1 MALQWT
7 VKEKEHHTVPSKNL
21 GIDLDAIRAAREVGR
36 AVVEHTPV
44 TPSAY
49 LSQQFGG
56 QIILKAENL
65 QRTGAFKIRGA
76 INKLHRLG
84 DLTKNGVVAGSAG
97 NHAAGLAFAA
107 QHFGVKCEIFIPR
120 GASLAKIAACK
131 SYGGIVIDGGESVET
146 AVAMAKSRA
155 LETGMAFCHPYDDLD
170 VVAGQGTLGLEL
182 LEDIPDLS
190 LVVIPLGGGGLLSGT
205 ALAIK
210 QQRPEVKIVGV
221 QISSCAP
228 YIYGNAPMGPVP
240 TLADGIAVKQP
251 GDVTRPLINDWVDE
265 LVDVDEDS
273 VADAMMI
280 LLERSKMYVEGGG
293 AVGVSALLNS
303 RVKPAK
309 KGKTCIVLSG
319 GNVDIGLI
327 PNLIRRHET
336 KAGRRA
342 LLFARVS
349 DRPGALAEFLTVLA
363 KSGANI
369 IEVSHVREGLNL
381 HVRETGVPVVL
392 EVRGRDHTAEII
404 TIVKSEGFEISEM
417 TS

>member
-1 MALQWT
+1 MLKAKDRRT
-7 VKEKEHHTVPSKNL
+7 MTSKNL
-21 GIDLDAIRAAREVGR
+21 GIDLNAIHAAREVGR
-36 AVVEHTPV
+36 EVVEHTPV

-84 DLTKNGVVAGSAG
+84 ELKKQGVVAGSAG

-120 GASLAKIAACK
+120 GASLSKIAACK
-131 SYGGIVIDGGESVET
+131 SYGGIVIDGGESVDT

-155 LETGMAFCHPYDDLD
+155 LETGMAFCHPYDDVD

-182 LEDIPDLS
+182 LEDIENLAQ
-190 LVVIPLGGGGLLSGT
+190 VIIPLGGGGLLSGT

-228 YIYGNAPMGPVP
+228 YIYGHAPTGAVP

-251 GDVTRPLINDWVDE
+251 GEITRPLIENWVDE
-265 LVDVDEDS
+265 LVDVDEDG

-280 LLERSKMYVEGGG
+280 LLERAKMYVEGGG
-293 AVGVSALLNS
+293 AVGVSALLAS

-309 KGKTCIVLSG
+309 TGATCIVLSG
-319 GNVDIGLI
+319 GNVDMGLI

-349 DRPGALAEFLTVLA
+349 DQPGALAEFLTVVA

-381 HVRETGVPVVL
+381 RVRETGIQVVL
-392 EVRGRDHTAEII
+392 EVRGPDHTAEII
-404 TIVKSEGFEISEM
+404 SIVKTAGFEVSEM
-417 TS
+417 VN

>member
-1 MALQWT
+1 
-7 VKEKEHHTVPSKNL
+7 VPNTNKNL

-36 AVVEHTPV
+36 GVVEHTPV

-49 LSQQFGG
+49 LSEQFGG

-84 DLTKNGVVAGSAG
+84 DLKKNGVVAGSAG
-97 NHAAGLAFAA
+97 NHAQGLAFAA
-107 QHFGVKCEIFIPR
+107 RHFGVKCEIFIPV
-120 GASLAKIAACK
+120 GASISKVSACK
-131 SYGGIVIDGGESVET
+131 SYGGIVLDGGESIET
-146 AVAMAKSRA
+146 AVASAKARA
-155 LETGMAFCHPYDDLD
+155 LETGMAFCHPYDDVD

-182 LEDIPDLS
+182 LEDIQDLAQ
-190 LVVIPLGGGGLLSGT
+190 VIIPLGGGGLLSGT

-210 QQRPEVKIVGV
+210 QQNPNVKIIGV

-228 YIYGNAPMGPVP
+228 YIYGNAPTGPVP

-251 GDVTRPLINDWVDE
+251 GDVTRPLIESWVDE

-293 AVGVSALLNS
+293 AVGVSALLAS

-309 KGKTCIVLSG
+309 KGKTCVVLSG
-319 GNVDIGLI
+319 GNVDMGLM

-349 DRPGALAEFLTVLA
+349 DRPGALAEFLKVVA
-363 KSGANI
+363 KAGANI

-381 HVRETGVPVVL
+381 HVRETGLQVVI
-392 EVRGRDHTAEII
+392 EVRGRDHTSEII
-404 TIVKSEGFEISEM
+404 TICKAAGFDVSETNS
-417 TS
+417 

>member
-1 MALQWT
+1 MPNT
-7 VKEKEHHTVPSKNL
+7 NKNL

-36 AVVEHTPV
+36 GVVEHTPV

-49 LSQQFGG
+49 LSEQFGG

-84 DLTKNGVVAGSAG
+84 DLKKNGVVAGSAG
-97 NHAAGLAFAA
+97 NHAQGLAFAA
-107 QHFGVKCEIFIPR
+107 RHFGVKCEIFIPV
-120 GASLAKIAACK
+120 GASISKVSACK
-131 SYGGIVIDGGESVET
+131 SYGGIVLDGGESIET
-146 AVAMAKSRA
+146 AVASAKARA
-155 LETGMAFCHPYDDLD
+155 LETGMAFCHPYDDVD

-182 LEDIPDLS
+182 LEDIQDLAQ
-190 LVVIPLGGGGLLSGT
+190 VIIPLGGGGLLSGT

-210 QQRPEVKIVGV
+210 QQNPNVKIIGV

-228 YIYGNAPMGPVP
+228 YIYGNAPTGPVP

-251 GDVTRPLINDWVDE
+251 GDVTRPLIENWVDE

-293 AVGVSALLNS
+293 AVGVSALLAS

-309 KGKTCIVLSG
+309 KGRTCVVLSG
-319 GNVDIGLI
+319 GNVDMGLM

-349 DRPGALAEFLTVLA
+349 DRPGALAEFLKVVA
-363 KSGANI
+363 KAGANI
-369 IEVSHVREGLNL
+369 IEVSHVRDGLNL
-381 HVRETGVPVVL
+381 HVRETGLQVVI
-392 EVRGRDHTAEII
+392 EVRGRDHTSEII
-404 TIVKSEGFEISEM
+404 TICKTAGFDVSETNS
-417 TS
+417 

>member
-1 MALQWT
+1 MASVT
-7 VKEKEHHTVPSKNL
+7 NKNL

-36 AVVEHTPV
+36 GVVEHTPV

-49 LSQQFGG
+49 LSEQFGG

-84 DLTKNGVVAGSAG
+84 DLKKNGVVAGSAG
-97 NHAAGLAFAA
+97 NHAQGLAFAA
-107 QHFGVKCEIFIPR
+107 RHFGVKCEIFIPV
-120 GASLAKIAACK
+120 GASISKVSACK
-131 SYGGIVIDGGESVET
+131 SYGGIVLDGGESIET
-146 AVAMAKSRA
+146 AVASAKARA
-155 LETGMAFCHPYDDLD
+155 LETGMAFCHPYDDVD

-182 LEDIPDLS
+182 LEDIQDLAQ
-190 LVVIPLGGGGLLSGT
+190 VIIPLGGGGLLSGT

-210 QQRPEVKIVGV
+210 QQNPNIKIIGV

-228 YIYGNAPMGPVP
+228 YIYGNAPTGPVP

-251 GDVTRPLINDWVDE
+251 GDVTLPLIENWVDE

-293 AVGVSALLNS
+293 AVGVSALLAS

-309 KGKTCIVLSG
+309 KGKTCVVLSG
-319 GNVDIGLI
+319 GNVDMGLM

-349 DRPGALAEFLTVLA
+349 DRPGALAEFLKVVA
-363 KSGANI
+363 KAGANI

-381 HVRETGVPVVL
+381 HVRETGLQVVI
-392 EVRGRDHTAEII
+392 EVRGRDHTSEII
-404 TIVKSEGFEISEM
+404 TICKTAGFDVSETNS
-417 TS
+417 

>member
-1 MALQWT
+1 
-7 VKEKEHHTVPSKNL
+7 VPNSNKNL

-36 AVVEHTPV
+36 GVVEHTPV

-49 LSQQFGG
+49 LSEQFGG

-84 DLTKNGVVAGSAG
+84 DLKKNGVVAGSAG
-97 NHAAGLAFAA
+97 NHAQGLAFAA
-107 QHFGVKCEIFIPR
+107 RHFGVKCEIFIPV
-120 GASLAKIAACK
+120 GASISKVSACK
-131 SYGGIVIDGGESVET
+131 SYGGIVLDGGESIET
-146 AVAMAKSRA
+146 AVASAKARA
-155 LETGMAFCHPYDDLD
+155 LETGMAFCHPYDDVD

-182 LEDIPDLS
+182 LEDIQDLAQ
-190 LVVIPLGGGGLLSGT
+190 VIIPLGGGGLLSGT

-210 QQRPEVKIVGV
+210 QQNPNVKIIGV

-228 YIYGNAPMGPVP
+228 YIYGNAPTGPVP

-251 GDVTRPLINDWVDE
+251 GDVTRPLIESWVDE

-293 AVGVSALLNS
+293 AVGVSALLAS

-309 KGKTCIVLSG
+309 KGKTCVVLSG
-319 GNVDIGLI
+319 GNVDMGLM

-349 DRPGALAEFLTVLA
+349 DRPGALAEFLKVVA
-363 KSGANI
+363 KAGANI

-381 HVRETGVPVVL
+381 HVRETGLQVVI
-392 EVRGRDHTAEII
+392 EVRGRDHTSEII
-404 TIVKSEGFEISEM
+404 TICKTAGFDVSETNS
-417 TS
+417 

>member
-1 MALQWT
+1 VT
-7 VKEKEHHTVPSKNL
+7 NKNL

-36 AVVEHTPV
+36 GVVEHTPV

-49 LSQQFGG
+49 LSEQFGG

-84 DLTKNGVVAGSAG
+84 DLKENGVVAGSAG
-97 NHAAGLAFAA
+97 NHAQGLAFAA
-107 QHFGVKCEIFIPR
+107 RHFGVNCEIFIPM
-120 GASLAKIAACK
+120 GASISKVSACK
-131 SYGGIVIDGGESVET
+131 SYGGIVLDGGESIET
-146 AVAMAKSRA
+146 AVTSAKARA
-155 LETGMAFCHPYDDLD
+155 HETGMAFCHPYDDVD

-182 LEDIPDLS
+182 LEDIQDLAQ
-190 LVVIPLGGGGLLSGT
+190 VIIPLGGGGLLSGT

-210 QQRPEVKIVGV
+210 QQNPNVKIIGV

-228 YIYGNAPMGPVP
+228 YIYGNAPTGPVP

-251 GDVTRPLINDWVDE
+251 GDVTRPLIENWVDE

-293 AVGVSALLNS
+293 AVGVSALLAS

-309 KGKTCIVLSG
+309 KGKTCVVLSG
-319 GNVDIGLI
+319 GNVDMGLM

-349 DRPGALAEFLTVLA
+349 DRPGALAEFLKVVA
-363 KSGANI
+363 KAGANI

-381 HVRETGVPVVL
+381 HVRETGLQVVI
-392 EVRGRDHTAEII
+392 EVRGRDHTSEII
-404 TIVKSEGFEISEM
+404 TICKTAGFDVSETNS
-417 TS
+417 

>member
-1 MALQWT
+1 M
-7 VKEKEHHTVPSKNL
+7 
-21 GIDLDAIRAAREVGR
+21 
-36 AVVEHTPV
+36 
-44 TPSAY
+44 
-49 LSQQFGG
+49 
-56 QIILKAENL
+56 
-65 QRTGAFKIRGA
+65 
-76 INKLHRLG
+76 
-84 DLTKNGVVAGSAG
+84 AGSAG

-107 QHFGVKCEIFIPR
+107 QHFGVKCEIFIPH
-120 GASLAKIAACK
+120 GASLSKIAACK
-131 SYGGIVIDGGESVET
+131 SYGGIVIDGGESVDT
-146 AVAMAKSRA
+146 AVALAKSRA
-155 LETGMAFCHPYDDLD
+155 LETGMAFCHPYDDVD

-182 LEDIPDLS
+182 LEDISELS
-190 LVVIPLGGGGLLSGT
+190 LVIVPLGGGGLISGT

-210 QQRPEVKIVGV
+210 QQRPEVKIIGV

-228 YIYGNAPMGPVP
+228 YIYGNAPTGAVP

-251 GDVTRPLINDWVDE
+251 GDITRPLIETWVDE

-293 AVGVSALLNS
+293 AVGVSALLAS
-303 RVKPAK
+303 RVKPAQ

-319 GNVDIGLI
+319 GNVDMGLI

-349 DRPGALAEFLTVLA
+349 DRPGALAEFLTVVA
-363 KSGANI
+363 QSGANI

-381 HVRETGVPVVL
+381 HVRETGVQVVL
-392 EVRGRDHTAEII
+392 EVRGREHTAEII
-404 TIVKSEGFEISEM
+404 TIVKSAGFEISEM

>member
-1 MALQWT
+1 VT
-7 VKEKEHHTVPSKNL
+7 NKNL

-36 AVVEHTPV
+36 GVVEHTPV

-49 LSQQFGG
+49 LSEQFGG

-84 DLTKNGVVAGSAG
+84 DLKKNGVVAGSAG
-97 NHAAGLAFAA
+97 NHAQGLAFAA
-107 QHFGVKCEIFIPR
+107 RHFGVKCEIFIPV
-120 GASLAKIAACK
+120 GASISKVSACK
-131 SYGGIVIDGGESVET
+131 SYGGIVLDGGESIET
-146 AVAMAKSRA
+146 AVASAKARA
-155 LETGMAFCHPYDDLD
+155 LETGMAFCHPYDDVD

-182 LEDIPDLS
+182 LEDIQDLAQ
-190 LVVIPLGGGGLLSGT
+190 VIIPLGGGGLLSGT

-210 QQRPEVKIVGV
+210 QQNPNVKIIGV

-228 YIYGNAPMGPVP
+228 YIYGNAPTGPVP

-251 GDVTRPLINDWVDE
+251 GDVTRPLIESWVDE

-293 AVGVSALLNS
+293 AVGVSALLAS

-309 KGKTCIVLSG
+309 KGKTCVVLSG
-319 GNVDIGLI
+319 GNVDMGLM

-349 DRPGALAEFLTVLA
+349 DRPGALAEFLKVVA
-363 KSGANI
+363 KAGANI

-381 HVRETGVPVVL
+381 HVRETGLQVVI
-392 EVRGRDHTAEII
+392 EVRGRDHTSEII
-404 TIVKSEGFEISEM
+404 TICKTAGFDVSETNS
-417 TS
+417 

>member
-1 MALQWT
+1 M
-7 VKEKEHHTVPSKNL
+7 PNSNKNL

-36 AVVEHTPV
+36 GVVEHTPV

-49 LSQQFGG
+49 LSEQFGG

-84 DLTKNGVVAGSAG
+84 ELKKNGVVAGSAG
-97 NHAAGLAFAA
+97 NHAQGLAFAA
-107 QHFGVKCEIFIPR
+107 RHFGVKCEIFIPV
-120 GASLAKIAACK
+120 GASISKVSACK
-131 SYGGIVIDGGESVET
+131 SYGGIVLDGGESIET
-146 AVAMAKSRA
+146 AVASAKARA
-155 LETGMAFCHPYDDLD
+155 LETGMAFCHPYDDVD

-182 LEDIPDLS
+182 LEDIQDLAQ
-190 LVVIPLGGGGLLSGT
+190 VIIPLGGGGLLSGT

-210 QQRPEVKIVGV
+210 QQNPNVKIIGV

-228 YIYGNAPMGPVP
+228 YIYGNAPTGPVP

-251 GDVTRPLINDWVDE
+251 GDVTRPLIENWVDE

-293 AVGVSALLNS
+293 AVGVSALLAS

-309 KGKTCIVLSG
+309 KGRTCVVLSG
-319 GNVDIGLI
+319 GNVDMGLM

-349 DRPGALAEFLTVLA
+349 DRPGALAEFLKVVA
-363 KSGANI
+363 KAGANI

-381 HVRETGVPVVL
+381 HVRETGLQVVI
-392 EVRGRDHTAEII
+392 EVRGRDHTSEII
-404 TIVKSEGFEISEM
+404 TICKTAGFDVSETNS
-417 TS
+417 

>member
-1 MALQWT
+1 MLKAKDRRNMT
-7 VKEKEHHTVPSKNL
+7 NKNL

-36 AVVEHTPV
+36 DVVEHTPI

-84 DLTKNGVVAGSAG
+84 ELKKHGVVAGSAG

-120 GASLAKIAACK
+120 GASLSKIAACK
-131 SYGGIVIDGGESVET
+131 SYGGIVIDGDESVDT
-146 AVAMAKSRA
+146 AVVMAKSRA
-155 LETGMAFCHPYDDLD
+155 LETGMAFCHPYDDVD

-182 LEDIPDLS
+182 LEDIENLAQ
-190 LVVIPLGGGGLLSGT
+190 VIIPLGGGGLLSGT

-228 YIYGNAPMGPVP
+228 YIYGNAPTGAVP

-251 GDVTRPLINDWVDE
+251 GEITRPLIENWVDE
-265 LVDVDEDS
+265 LVDVDEDG

-280 LLERSKMYVEGGG
+280 LLERAKMYVEGGG
-293 AVGVSALLNS
+293 AVGVSALLAS

-309 KGKTCIVLSG
+309 TGATCIVLSG
-319 GNVDIGLI
+319 GNVDMGLI

-349 DRPGALAEFLTVLA
+349 DQPGALAEFLTVVA

-381 HVRETGVPVVL
+381 RVRETGIQVVL
-392 EVRGRDHTAEII
+392 EVRGPDHTAEII
-404 TIVKSEGFEISEM
+404 TIVKTAGFEVSEM
-417 TS
+417 VN

>member
-1 MALQWT
+1 M
-7 VKEKEHHTVPSKNL
+7 PNSNKNL

-36 AVVEHTPV
+36 GVVEHTPV

-49 LSQQFGG
+49 LSEQFGG

-84 DLTKNGVVAGSAG
+84 DLKKNGVVAGSAG
-97 NHAAGLAFAA
+97 NHAQGLAFAA
-107 QHFGVKCEIFIPR
+107 RHFGVKCEIFIPV
-120 GASLAKIAACK
+120 GASISKVSACK
-131 SYGGIVIDGGESVET
+131 SYGGIVLDGGESIET
-146 AVAMAKSRA
+146 AVASAKARA
-155 LETGMAFCHPYDDLD
+155 LETGMAFCHPYDDVD

-182 LEDIPDLS
+182 LEDIQDLAQ
-190 LVVIPLGGGGLLSGT
+190 VIIPLGGGGLLSGT

-210 QQRPEVKIVGV
+210 QQNPNVKIIGV

-228 YIYGNAPMGPVP
+228 YIYGNAPTGPVP

-251 GDVTRPLINDWVDE
+251 GDVTRPLIESWVDE

-293 AVGVSALLNS
+293 AVGVSALLAS

-309 KGKTCIVLSG
+309 KGKTCVVLSG
-319 GNVDIGLI
+319 GNVDMGLM

-349 DRPGALAEFLTVLA
+349 DRPGALAEFLKVVA
-363 KSGANI
+363 KAGANI

-381 HVRETGVPVVL
+381 HVRETGLQVVI
-392 EVRGRDHTAEII
+392 EVRGRDHTSEII
-404 TIVKSEGFEISEM
+404 TICKTAGFDVSETNS
-417 TS
+417 

>member
-1 MALQWT
+1 
-7 VKEKEHHTVPSKNL
+7 VPNTNKNL

-36 AVVEHTPV
+36 GVVEHTPV

-49 LSQQFGG
+49 LSEQFGG

-84 DLTKNGVVAGSAG
+84 DLKKNGVVAGSAG
-97 NHAAGLAFAA
+97 NHAQGLAFAA
-107 QHFGVKCEIFIPR
+107 RHFGVKCEIFIPV
-120 GASLAKIAACK
+120 GASISKVSACK
-131 SYGGIVIDGGESVET
+131 SYGGIVLDGGESIET
-146 AVAMAKSRA
+146 AVTSAKARA
-155 LETGMAFCHPYDDLD
+155 LETGMAFCHPYDDVD

-182 LEDIPDLS
+182 LEDIQDLAQ
-190 LVVIPLGGGGLLSGT
+190 VIIPLGGGGLLSGT

-210 QQRPEVKIVGV
+210 QQNPNVKIIGV

-228 YIYGNAPMGPVP
+228 YIYGNAPTGPVP

-251 GDVTRPLINDWVDE
+251 GDVTRPLIENWVDE

-293 AVGVSALLNS
+293 AVGVSALLAS

-309 KGKTCIVLSG
+309 KGKTCVVLSG
-319 GNVDIGLI
+319 GNVDMGLM

-349 DRPGALAEFLTVLA
+349 DRPGALAEFLKVVA
-363 KSGANI
+363 KAGANI

-381 HVRETGVPVVL
+381 HVRETGLQVVI
-392 EVRGRDHTAEII
+392 EVRGRDHTSEII
-404 TIVKSEGFEISEM
+404 TICKTAGFDVSETNS
-417 TS
+417 

>member
-1 MALQWT
+1 M
-7 VKEKEHHTVPSKNL
+7 
-21 GIDLDAIRAAREVGR
+21 GIDLEAIRAAREVGR
-36 AVVEHTPV
+36 GVVEHTPI

-56 QIILKAENL
+56 QVILKAENL

-76 INKLHRLG
+76 INKLHKLG
-84 DLTKNGVVAGSAG
+84 SRAKSGVVAGSAG
-97 NHAAGLAFAA
+97 NHAGGLAFAA
-107 QHFGVKCEIFIPR
+107 RHFGVKSEIFIPR
-120 GASLAKIAACK
+120 GASLAKISACK
-131 SYGGIVIDGGESVET
+131 GYNGVVIDGGENIET
-146 AVAMAKSRA
+146 AVTAAKARA
-155 LETGMAFCHPYDDLD
+155 AETGMAFCHPYDDVD

-182 LEDIPDLS
+182 LEDIADLTQ
-190 LVVIPLGGGGLLSGT
+190 VVIPLGGGGLLAGT

-210 QQRPEVKIVGV
+210 QHRPEVKLIGV

-228 YIYGNAPMGPVP
+228 YIYGDAPAGPVP

-251 GDVTRPLINDWVDE
+251 GDVTRPLIENWVDE

-293 AVGVSALLNS
+293 AVGVSALLAS

-309 KGKTCIVLSG
+309 KGSTCIVLSG

-327 PNLIRRHET
+327 PNLIRRYET

-342 LLFARVS
+342 LLFARIS
-349 DRPGALAEFLTVLA
+349 DRPGALAEFLAVVA

-381 HVRETGVPVVL
+381 HVRETGVQAVL
-392 EVRGRDHTAEII
+392 EVRGPDHTQEII
-404 TIVKSEGFEISEM
+404 TVAKTNGFDVSEM
-417 TS
+417 VSQ

>member
-1 MALQWT
+1 
-7 VKEKEHHTVPSKNL
+7 
-21 GIDLDAIRAAREVGR
+21 
-36 AVVEHTPV
+36 
-44 TPSAY
+44 
-49 LSQQFGG
+49 
-56 QIILKAENL
+56 L

-84 DLTKNGVVAGSAG
+84 DLKKNGVVAGSAG
-97 NHAAGLAFAA
+97 NHAQGLAFAA
-107 QHFGVKCEIFIPR
+107 RHFGVKCEIFIPV
-120 GASLAKIAACK
+120 GASISKVSACK
-131 SYGGIVIDGGESVET
+131 SYGGIVLDGGESIET
-146 AVAMAKSRA
+146 AVASAKARA
-155 LETGMAFCHPYDDLD
+155 LETGMAFCHPYDDVD

-182 LEDIPDLS
+182 LEDIQDLAQ
-190 LVVIPLGGGGLLSGT
+190 VIIPLGGGGLLSGT

-210 QQRPEVKIVGV
+210 QQNPSVKIIGV

-228 YIYGNAPMGPVP
+228 YIYGNAPTGPVP

-251 GDVTRPLINDWVDE
+251 GDVTRPLIESWVDE

-293 AVGVSALLNS
+293 AVGVSALLAS

-309 KGKTCIVLSG
+309 KGKTCVVLSG
-319 GNVDIGLI
+319 GNVDMGLM

-349 DRPGALAEFLTVLA
+349 DRPGALAEFLKVVA
-363 KSGANI
+363 KAGANI

-381 HVRETGVPVVL
+381 HVRETGLQVVI
-392 EVRGRDHTAEII
+392 EVRGRDHTSEII
-404 TIVKSEGFEISEM
+404 TICKTAGFDVSETNS
-417 TS
+417 

>member
-1 MALQWT
+1 MLKAKDRRT
-7 VKEKEHHTVPSKNL
+7 MTSKNL
-21 GIDLDAIRAAREVGR
+21 GIDLNAIHAAREVGR
-36 AVVEHTPV
+36 EVVEHTPV

-84 DLTKNGVVAGSAG
+84 ELKKQGVVAGSAG

-120 GASLAKIAACK
+120 GASLSKIAACK
-131 SYGGIVIDGGESVET
+131 SYGGIVIDGGESVDT

-155 LETGMAFCHPYDDLD
+155 LETGMAFCHPYDDVD

-182 LEDIPDLS
+182 LEDIENLAQ
-190 LVVIPLGGGGLLSGT
+190 VIIPLGGGGLLSGT

-228 YIYGNAPMGPVP
+228 YIYGNAPTGAVP

-251 GDVTRPLINDWVDE
+251 GEITRPLIENWVDE
-265 LVDVDEDS
+265 LVDVDEDG

-280 LLERSKMYVEGGG
+280 LLERAKMYVEGGG
-293 AVGVSALLNS
+293 AVGVSALLAS

-309 KGKTCIVLSG
+309 TGATCIVLSG
-319 GNVDIGLI
+319 GNVDMGLI

-349 DRPGALAEFLTVLA
+349 DQPGALAEFLTVVA

-381 HVRETGVPVVL
+381 RVRETGIQVVL
-392 EVRGRDHTAEII
+392 EVRGPDHTAEII
-404 TIVKSEGFEISEM
+404 TIVKTAGFEVSEM
-417 TS
+417 VN

>member
-1 MALQWT
+1 
-7 VKEKEHHTVPSKNL
+7 
-21 GIDLDAIRAAREVGR
+21 
-36 AVVEHTPV
+36 VVEHTPV

-49 LSQQFGG
+49 LSEQFGG

-84 DLTKNGVVAGSAG
+84 DLKKNGVVAGSAG
-97 NHAAGLAFAA
+97 NHAQGLAFAA
-107 QHFGVKCEIFIPR
+107 RHFGVNCEIFIPM
-120 GASLAKIAACK
+120 GASISKVSACK
-131 SYGGIVIDGGESVET
+131 SYGGIVLDGGESIET
-146 AVAMAKSRA
+146 AVASAKARA
-155 LETGMAFCHPYDDLD
+155 LETGMAFCHPYDDVD

-182 LEDIPDLS
+182 LEDIQDLAQ
-190 LVVIPLGGGGLLSGT
+190 VIIPLGGGGLLSGT

-210 QQRPEVKIVGV
+210 QQNPNVKIIGV

-228 YIYGNAPMGPVP
+228 YIYGNAPTGPVP

-251 GDVTRPLINDWVDE
+251 GDVTRPLIENWVDE

-293 AVGVSALLNS
+293 AVGVSALLAS

-309 KGKTCIVLSG
+309 KGKTCVVLSG
-319 GNVDIGLI
+319 GNVDMGLM

-349 DRPGALAEFLTVLA
+349 DRPGALAEFLKVVA
-363 KSGANI
+363 KAGANI

-381 HVRETGVPVVL
+381 HVRETGLQVVI
-392 EVRGRDHTAEII
+392 EVRGRDHTSEII
-404 TIVKSEGFEISEM
+404 TICKTAGFDVSETNS
-417 TS
+417 

>member
-1 MALQWT
+1 
-7 VKEKEHHTVPSKNL
+7 VPNTNKNL

-36 AVVEHTPV
+36 GVVEHTPV

-49 LSQQFGG
+49 LSEQFGG

-84 DLTKNGVVAGSAG
+84 DLKKNGVVAGSAG
-97 NHAAGLAFAA
+97 NHAQGLAFAA
-107 QHFGVKCEIFIPR
+107 RHFGVKCEIFIPV
-120 GASLAKIAACK
+120 GASISKVSACK
-131 SYGGIVIDGGESVET
+131 SYGGIVLDGGESIET
-146 AVAMAKSRA
+146 AVTSAKARA
-155 LETGMAFCHPYDDLD
+155 HETGMAFCHPYDDVD

-182 LEDIPDLS
+182 LEDIQDLAQ
-190 LVVIPLGGGGLLSGT
+190 VIIPLGGGGLLSGT

-210 QQRPEVKIVGV
+210 QQNPNVKIIGV

-228 YIYGNAPMGPVP
+228 YIYGNAPTGPVP

-251 GDVTRPLINDWVDE
+251 GDVTRPLIENWVDE

-293 AVGVSALLNS
+293 AVGVSALLAS

-309 KGKTCIVLSG
+309 KGKTCVVLSG
-319 GNVDIGLI
+319 GNVDMGLM

-349 DRPGALAEFLTVLA
+349 DRPGALAEFLKVVA
-363 KSGANI
+363 KAGANI

-381 HVRETGVPVVL
+381 HVRETGLQVVI
-392 EVRGRDHTAEII
+392 EVRGRDHTSEII
-404 TIVKSEGFEISEM
+404 TICKTAGFDVSETNS
-417 TS
+417 

>member
-1 MALQWT
+1 MPNT
-7 VKEKEHHTVPSKNL
+7 NKNL

-36 AVVEHTPV
+36 GVVEHTPV

-49 LSQQFGG
+49 LSEQFGG

-84 DLTKNGVVAGSAG
+84 DLKKNGVVAGSAG
-97 NHAAGLAFAA
+97 NHAQGLAFAA
-107 QHFGVKCEIFIPR
+107 RHFGVKCEIFIPV
-120 GASLAKIAACK
+120 GASISKVSACK
-131 SYGGIVIDGGESVET
+131 SYGGIVLDGGESIET
-146 AVAMAKSRA
+146 AVASAKARA
-155 LETGMAFCHPYDDLD
+155 LETGMAFCHPYDDVD

-182 LEDIPDLS
+182 LEDIQDLAR
-190 LVVIPLGGGGLLSGT
+190 VIIPLGGGGLLSGT

-210 QQRPEVKIVGV
+210 QQNPNVKIIGV

-228 YIYGNAPMGPVP
+228 YIYGNAPTGPVP

-251 GDVTRPLINDWVDE
+251 GDVTRPLIENWVDE

-293 AVGVSALLNS
+293 AVGVSALLAS

-309 KGKTCIVLSG
+309 KGRTCVVLSG
-319 GNVDIGLI
+319 GNVDMGLM

-349 DRPGALAEFLTVLA
+349 DRPGALAEFLKVVA
-363 KSGANI
+363 KAGANI

-381 HVRETGVPVVL
+381 HVRETGLQVVI
-392 EVRGRDHTAEII
+392 EVRGRDHTSEII
-404 TIVKSEGFEISEM
+404 TICKAAGFDVSETNS
-417 TS
+417 

>member
-1 MALQWT
+1 MASVT
-7 VKEKEHHTVPSKNL
+7 NKNL

-36 AVVEHTPV
+36 GVVEHTPV

-49 LSQQFGG
+49 LSEQFGG

-84 DLTKNGVVAGSAG
+84 ELKKNGVVAGSAG
-97 NHAAGLAFAA
+97 NHAQGLAFAA
-107 QHFGVKCEIFIPR
+107 RHFGVKCEIFIPV
-120 GASLAKIAACK
+120 GASISKVSACK
-131 SYGGIVIDGGESVET
+131 SYGGIVLDGGESIET
-146 AVAMAKSRA
+146 AVASAKARA
-155 LETGMAFCHPYDDLD
+155 LETGMAFCHPYDDVD

-182 LEDIPDLS
+182 LEDIQDLAQ
-190 LVVIPLGGGGLLSGT
+190 VIIPLGGGGLLSGT

-210 QQRPEVKIVGV
+210 QQNPNVKIIGV

-228 YIYGNAPMGPVP
+228 YIYGNAPTGPVP

-251 GDVTRPLINDWVDE
+251 GDVTRPLIESWVDE

-293 AVGVSALLNS
+293 AVGVSALLAS

-309 KGKTCIVLSG
+309 KGKTCVVLSG
-319 GNVDIGLI
+319 GNVDMGLM

-349 DRPGALAEFLTVLA
+349 DRPGALAEFLKVVA
-363 KSGANI
+363 KAGANI

-381 HVRETGVPVVL
+381 HVRETGLQVVI
-392 EVRGRDHTAEII
+392 EVRGRDHTSEII
-404 TIVKSEGFEISEM
+404 TICKTAGFDVSETNS
-417 TS
+417 

>member
-1 MALQWT
+1 MT
-7 VKEKEHHTVPSKNL
+7 NKNL

-36 AVVEHTPV
+36 GVVEHTPV

-49 LSQQFGG
+49 LSEQFGG

-84 DLTKNGVVAGSAG
+84 DLKKNGVVAGSAG
-97 NHAAGLAFAA
+97 NHAQGLAFAA
-107 QHFGVKCEIFIPR
+107 RHFGVKCEIFIPV
-120 GASLAKIAACK
+120 GASISKVSACK
-131 SYGGIVIDGGESVET
+131 SYGGIVLDGGESIET
-146 AVAMAKSRA
+146 AVASAKARA
-155 LETGMAFCHPYDDLD
+155 LETGMAFCHPYDDVD

-182 LEDIPDLS
+182 LEDIQDLAQ
-190 LVVIPLGGGGLLSGT
+190 VIIPLGGGGLLSGT

-210 QQRPEVKIVGV
+210 QQNPNVKIIGV

-228 YIYGNAPMGPVP
+228 YIYGNAPTGPVP

-251 GDVTRPLINDWVDE
+251 GDVTRPLIESWVDE

-293 AVGVSALLNS
+293 AVGVSALLAS

-309 KGKTCIVLSG
+309 KGKTCVVLSG
-319 GNVDIGLI
+319 GNVDMGLM

-349 DRPGALAEFLTVLA
+349 DRPGALAEFLKVVA
-363 KSGANI
+363 KAGANI
-369 IEVSHVREGLNL
+369 IEVSHVRDGLNL
-381 HVRETGVPVVL
+381 HVRETGLQVVI
-392 EVRGRDHTAEII
+392 EVRGRDHTSEII
-404 TIVKSEGFEISEM
+404 TICKTAGFDVSETNS
-417 TS
+417 

>member
-1 MALQWT
+1 MT
-7 VKEKEHHTVPSKNL
+7 NKNL

-36 AVVEHTPV
+36 GVVEHTPV

-49 LSQQFGG
+49 LSEQFGG

-84 DLTKNGVVAGSAG
+84 DLKKNGVVAGSAG
-97 NHAAGLAFAA
+97 NHAQGLAFAA
-107 QHFGVKCEIFIPR
+107 RHFGVKCEIFIPV
-120 GASLAKIAACK
+120 GASISKVSACK
-131 SYGGIVIDGGESVET
+131 SYGGIVLDGGESIET
-146 AVAMAKSRA
+146 AVASAKALA
-155 LETGMAFCHPYDDLD
+155 LETGMAFCHPYDDVD

-182 LEDIPDLS
+182 LEDIQDLAQ
-190 LVVIPLGGGGLLSGT
+190 VIIPLGGGGLLSGT

-210 QQRPEVKIVGV
+210 QQNPNVKIIGV

-228 YIYGNAPMGPVP
+228 YIYGNAPTGPVP

-251 GDVTRPLINDWVDE
+251 GDVTRPLIESWVDE

-293 AVGVSALLNS
+293 AVGVSALLAS

-309 KGKTCIVLSG
+309 KGKTCVVLSG
-319 GNVDIGLI
+319 GNVDMGLM

-349 DRPGALAEFLTVLA
+349 DRPGALAEFLKVVA
-363 KSGANI
+363 KAGANI
-369 IEVSHVREGLNL
+369 IEVSHVRDGLNL
-381 HVRETGVPVVL
+381 HVRETGLQVVI
-392 EVRGRDHTAEII
+392 EVRGRDHTSEII
-404 TIVKSEGFEISEM
+404 TICKTAGFDVSETNS
-417 TS
+417 

>member
-1 MALQWT
+1 MPNT
-7 VKEKEHHTVPSKNL
+7 NKNL

-36 AVVEHTPV
+36 GVVEHTPV

-49 LSQQFGG
+49 LSEQFGG

-84 DLTKNGVVAGSAG
+84 DVKKNGVVAGSAG
-97 NHAAGLAFAA
+97 NHAQGLAFAA
-107 QHFGVKCEIFIPR
+107 RHFGVKCEIFIPI
-120 GASLAKIAACK
+120 GASISKISACK
-131 SYGGIVIDGGESVET
+131 SYGGIVLDGGESIET
-146 AVAMAKSRA
+146 AVASAKARA
-155 LETGMAFCHPYDDLD
+155 LETGMAFCHPYDDVD

-182 LEDIPDLS
+182 LEDIQDLAQ
-190 LVVIPLGGGGLLSGT
+190 VIIPLGGGGLLSGT

-210 QQRPEVKIVGV
+210 QQNPNVKIIGV

-228 YIYGNAPMGPVP
+228 YIYGNAPTGPVP

-251 GDVTRPLINDWVDE
+251 GDVTRPLIESWVDE

-293 AVGVSALLNS
+293 AVGVSALLAS

-309 KGKTCIVLSG
+309 KGKTCVVLSG
-319 GNVDIGLI
+319 GNVDMGLM

-349 DRPGALAEFLTVLA
+349 DRPGALAEFLKVVA
-363 KSGANI
+363 KAGANI

-381 HVRETGVPVVL
+381 HVRETGLQVVI
-392 EVRGRDHTAEII
+392 EVRGRDHTSEII
-404 TIVKSEGFEISEM
+404 TICKTAGFDVSETNS
-417 TS
+417 

>member
-1 MALQWT
+1 MASVT
-7 VKEKEHHTVPSKNL
+7 NKNL

-36 AVVEHTPV
+36 GVVEHTPV

-49 LSQQFGG
+49 LSEQFGG

-84 DLTKNGVVAGSAG
+84 DLKENGVVAGSAG
-97 NHAAGLAFAA
+97 NHAQGLAFAA
-107 QHFGVKCEIFIPR
+107 RHFGVKCEIFIPV
-120 GASLAKIAACK
+120 GASISKVSACK
-131 SYGGIVIDGGESVET
+131 SYGGIVLDGGESIET
-146 AVAMAKSRA
+146 AVASAKARA
-155 LETGMAFCHPYDDLD
+155 LETGMAFCHPYDDVD

-182 LEDIPDLS
+182 LEDIQDLAQ
-190 LVVIPLGGGGLLSGT
+190 VIIPLGGGGLLSGT

-210 QQRPEVKIVGV
+210 QQNPNVKIIGV

-228 YIYGNAPMGPVP
+228 YIYGNAPTGPVP

-251 GDVTRPLINDWVDE
+251 GDVTRPLIENWVDE

-293 AVGVSALLNS
+293 AVGVSALLAS

-309 KGKTCIVLSG
+309 KGKTCVVLSG
-319 GNVDIGLI
+319 GNVDMGLM

-349 DRPGALAEFLTVLA
+349 DRPGALAEFLKVVA
-363 KSGANI
+363 KAGANI

-381 HVRETGVPVVL
+381 HVRETGLQVVI
-392 EVRGRDHTAEII
+392 EVRGRDHTSEII
-404 TIVKSEGFEISEM
+404 TICKTAGFDVSETNS
-417 TS
+417 

>member
-1 MALQWT
+1 MASVT
-7 VKEKEHHTVPSKNL
+7 NKNL

-36 AVVEHTPV
+36 GVVEHTPV

-49 LSQQFGG
+49 LSEQFGG

-84 DLTKNGVVAGSAG
+84 DLKKNGVVAGSAG
-97 NHAAGLAFAA
+97 NHAQGLAFAA
-107 QHFGVKCEIFIPR
+107 RHFGVKCEIFIPV
-120 GASLAKIAACK
+120 GASISKVSACK
-131 SYGGIVIDGGESVET
+131 NYGGIVLDGGESIET
-146 AVAMAKSRA
+146 AVASAKARA
-155 LETGMAFCHPYDDLD
+155 LETGMAFCHPYDDVD

-182 LEDIPDLS
+182 LEDIQDLAQ
-190 LVVIPLGGGGLLSGT
+190 VIIPLGGGGLLSGT

-210 QQRPEVKIVGV
+210 QQNPNVKIIGV

-228 YIYGNAPMGPVP
+228 YIYGNAPTGPVP

-251 GDVTRPLINDWVDE
+251 GDVTRPLIESWVDE

-293 AVGVSALLNS
+293 AVGVSALLAS

-309 KGKTCIVLSG
+309 KGKTCVVLSG
-319 GNVDIGLI
+319 GNVDMGLM

-349 DRPGALAEFLTVLA
+349 DRPGALAEFLKVVA
-363 KSGANI
+363 KAGANI
-369 IEVSHVREGLNL
+369 IEVSHVRDGLNL
-381 HVRETGVPVVL
+381 HVRETGLQVVI
-392 EVRGRDHTAEII
+392 EVRGRDHTSEII
-404 TIVKSEGFEISEM
+404 TICKTAGFDVSETNS
-417 TS
+417 

>member
-1 MALQWT
+1 MT
-7 VKEKEHHTVPSKNL
+7 KNL
-21 GIDLDAIRAAREVGR
+21 GIDLEAIRAAREVGR
-36 AVVEHTPV
+36 GVVEHTPI

-56 QIILKAENL
+56 QVILKAENL

-76 INKLHRLG
+76 INKLHKLG
-84 DLTKNGVVAGSAG
+84 SRAKSGVVAGSAG
-97 NHAAGLAFAA
+97 NHAGGLAFAA
-107 QHFGVKCEIFIPR
+107 RHFGVKSEIFIPR
-120 GASLAKIAACK
+120 GASLAKISACK
-131 SYGGIVIDGGESVET
+131 GYNGVVIDGGENIET
-146 AVAMAKSRA
+146 AVTAAKARA
-155 LETGMAFCHPYDDLD
+155 AETGMAFCHPYDDVD

-182 LEDIPDLS
+182 LEDIADLTQ
-190 LVVIPLGGGGLLSGT
+190 VVIPLGGGGLLAGT

-210 QQRPEVKIVGV
+210 QHRPEVKLIGV

-228 YIYGNAPMGPVP
+228 YIYGDAPAGPVP

-251 GDVTRPLINDWVDE
+251 GDVTRPLIENWVDE

-293 AVGVSALLNS
+293 AVGVSALLAS

-309 KGKTCIVLSG
+309 KGSTCIVLSG

-327 PNLIRRHET
+327 PNLIRRYET

-342 LLFARVS
+342 LLFARIS
-349 DRPGALAEFLTVLA
+349 DRPGALAEFLAVVA

-381 HVRETGVPVVL
+381 HVRETGVQAVL
-392 EVRGRDHTAEII
+392 EVRGPDHTQEII
-404 TIVKSEGFEISEM
+404 TVAKTNGFDVSEM
-417 TS
+417 VSQ

>member
-1 MALQWT
+1 VT
-7 VKEKEHHTVPSKNL
+7 NKNL

-36 AVVEHTPV
+36 GVVEHTPV

-49 LSQQFGG
+49 LSEQFGG

-84 DLTKNGVVAGSAG
+84 DLKKNGVVAGSAG
-97 NHAAGLAFAA
+97 NHAQGLAFAA
-107 QHFGVKCEIFIPR
+107 RHFGVKCEIFIPV
-120 GASLAKIAACK
+120 GASISKVSACK
-131 SYGGIVIDGGESVET
+131 SYGGIVLDGGESIET
-146 AVAMAKSRA
+146 AVASAKARA
-155 LETGMAFCHPYDDLD
+155 LETGMAFCHPYDDVD

-182 LEDIPDLS
+182 LEDIQDLAQ
-190 LVVIPLGGGGLLSGT
+190 VIVPLGGGGLLSGT

-210 QQRPEVKIVGV
+210 QQNPNVKIIGV

-228 YIYGNAPMGPVP
+228 YIYGNAPTGPVP

-251 GDVTRPLINDWVDE
+251 GDVTRPLIESWVDE

-293 AVGVSALLNS
+293 AVGVSALLAS

-309 KGKTCIVLSG
+309 KGKTCVVLSG
-319 GNVDIGLI
+319 GNVDMGLM

-349 DRPGALAEFLTVLA
+349 DRPGALAEFLKVVA
-363 KSGANI
+363 KAGANI

-381 HVRETGVPVVL
+381 HVRETGLQVVI
-392 EVRGRDHTAEII
+392 EVRGRDHTSEII
-404 TIVKSEGFEISEM
+404 TICKTAGFDVSETNS
-417 TS
+417 

>member
-1 MALQWT
+1 VSNT
-7 VKEKEHHTVPSKNL
+7 NKNL

-36 AVVEHTPV
+36 GVVEHTPV

-49 LSQQFGG
+49 LSEQFGG

-84 DLTKNGVVAGSAG
+84 DLKKNGVVAGSAG
-97 NHAAGLAFAA
+97 NHAQGLAFAA
-107 QHFGVKCEIFIPR
+107 RHFGVKCEIFIPV
-120 GASLAKIAACK
+120 GASISKVSACK
-131 SYGGIVIDGGESVET
+131 SYGGIVLDGGESIET
-146 AVAMAKSRA
+146 AVASAKARA
-155 LETGMAFCHPYDDLD
+155 LETGMAFCHPYDDVD

-182 LEDIPDLS
+182 LEDIQDLTQ
-190 LVVIPLGGGGLLSGT
+190 VIIPLGGGGLLSGT

-210 QQRPEVKIVGV
+210 QQNPNVKIIGV

-228 YIYGNAPMGPVP
+228 YIYGNAPTGPVP

-251 GDVTRPLINDWVDE
+251 GDVTRPLIESWVDE

-293 AVGVSALLNS
+293 AVGVSALLAS

-309 KGKTCIVLSG
+309 KGKTCVVLSG
-319 GNVDIGLI
+319 GNVDMGLM

-349 DRPGALAEFLTVLA
+349 DRPGALAEFLKVVA
-363 KSGANI
+363 KAGANI

-381 HVRETGVPVVL
+381 HVRETGLQVVI
-392 EVRGRDHTAEII
+392 EVRGRDHTSEII
-404 TIVKSEGFEISEM
+404 TICKTAGFDVSETNS
-417 TS
+417 

>member
-1 MALQWT
+1 MG
-7 VKEKEHHTVPSKNL
+7 KNL
-21 GIDLDAIRAAREVGR
+21 GIDLGAIRAAREVGR
-36 AVVEHTPV
+36 EVVEHTPV

-84 DLTKNGVVAGSAG
+84 ELKKHGVVAGSAG

-107 QHFGVKCEIFIPR
+107 QHFGVKCEIFIPL
-120 GASLAKIAACK
+120 GASLSKIAACK
-131 SYGGIVIDGGESVET
+131 SYGGIVIGGGESVDT

-155 LETGMAFCHPYDDLD
+155 LETGMAFCHPYDDVD

-182 LEDIPDLS
+182 LEDIENLAQ
-190 LVVIPLGGGGLLSGT
+190 VIVPLGGGGLLSGT

-228 YIYGNAPMGPVP
+228 YIYGNAPTGAVP

-251 GDVTRPLINDWVDE
+251 GEITRPLIENWVDE
-265 LVDVDEDS
+265 LVDVDEDG

-280 LLERSKMYVEGGG
+280 LLERAKMYVEGGG
-293 AVGVSALLNS
+293 AVGVSALLAS

-309 KGKTCIVLSG
+309 TGATCIVLSG
-319 GNVDIGLI
+319 GNVDMGLI

-349 DRPGALAEFLTVLA
+349 DQPGALAEFLTVVA

-381 HVRETGVPVVL
+381 RVRETGIQVVL
-392 EVRGRDHTAEII
+392 EVRGPDHTAEII
-404 TIVKSEGFEISEM
+404 SIVKTAGFEVSEM
-417 TS
+417 VN

>member
-1 MALQWT
+1 
-7 VKEKEHHTVPSKNL
+7 VPNTNKNL

-36 AVVEHTPV
+36 GVVEHTPV

-49 LSQQFGG
+49 LSEQFGG

-84 DLTKNGVVAGSAG
+84 DLKKNGVVAGSAG
-97 NHAAGLAFAA
+97 NHAQGLAFAA
-107 QHFGVKCEIFIPR
+107 RHFGVKCEIFIPV
-120 GASLAKIAACK
+120 GASISKVSACK
-131 SYGGIVIDGGESVET
+131 NYGGIVLDGGESIET
-146 AVAMAKSRA
+146 AVASAKARA
-155 LETGMAFCHPYDDLD
+155 LETGMAFCHPYDDVD

-182 LEDIPDLS
+182 LEDIQDLAQ
-190 LVVIPLGGGGLLSGT
+190 VIIPLGGGGLLSGT

-210 QQRPEVKIVGV
+210 QQNPNVKIIGV

-228 YIYGNAPMGPVP
+228 YIYGNAPTGPVP

-251 GDVTRPLINDWVDE
+251 GDVTRPLIESWVDE

-293 AVGVSALLNS
+293 AVGVSALLAS
-303 RVKPAK
+303 RIKPAK
-309 KGKTCIVLSG
+309 KGRTCVVLSG
-319 GNVDIGLI
+319 GNVDMGLM

-349 DRPGALAEFLTVLA
+349 DRPGALAEFLKVVA
-363 KSGANI
+363 KAGANI

-381 HVRETGVPVVL
+381 HVRETGLQVVI
-392 EVRGRDHTAEII
+392 EVRGRDHTSEII
-404 TIVKSEGFEISEM
+404 TICKAAGFDVSETNS
-417 TS
+417 